1 MQNFGASSLTG
12 NRYRTEK
19 KRSAIAASVK
29 RKHERKRQLTARLL
43 DTADASRT
51 LHQLAVAVT
60 AGSP

>member
-43 DTADASRT
+43 DTADASCT
-51 LHQLAVAVT
+51 LFT
-60 AGSP
+60 N